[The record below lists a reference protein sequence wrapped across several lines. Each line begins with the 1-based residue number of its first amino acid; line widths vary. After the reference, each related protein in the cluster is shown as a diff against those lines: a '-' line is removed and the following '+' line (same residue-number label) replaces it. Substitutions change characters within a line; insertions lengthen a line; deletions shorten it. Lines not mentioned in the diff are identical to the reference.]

1 MDQEADWATLAL
13 RPLSVADTDR
23 VHEWASQER
32 ACRFQAWG
40 PNTHEETSVFV
51 AEAAATW
58 LDPDPPRRVFAAA
71 VDGRGVVGSGEI
83 LRVSGTCR
91 EIGYAVHPD
100 YWGRGLGT
108 RIAGALISTA
118 FDEPLVERVQATCDP
133 RNEASCA
140 VLRRSGMSVE
150 GSLRHTIL
158 LRDGWRDSLMHS
170 ILRAEWSPTR

>member
-1 MDQEADWATLAL
+1 MPVGRAHRDHPHIFQI
-13 RPLSVADTDR
+13 SVATC
-23 VHEWASQER
+23 S
-32 ACRFQAWG
+32 
-40 PNTHEETSVFV
+40 
-51 AEAAATW
+51 
-58 LDPDPPRRVFAAA
+58 
-71 VDGRGVVGSGEI
+71 DGRGSRTVGWCHGMP
-83 LRVSGTCR
+83 GTCR
-91 EIGYAVHPD
+91 EIGYAVHTD
-100 YWGRGLGT
+100 HWGRGLGT

-170 ILRAEWSPTR
+170 ILRAEWSSTR